1 MTPFQTILCAVD
13 QSEYSRSTL
22 QRAVDLG
29 RALHATVAVMTVRT
43 NGEENEWQ
51 GSLDPDVDFNEA
63 LAQRHAG
70 AEEGAVAKLITF
82 VREAAGVTPARAIA
96 IRGRVVPAILRVAQ
110 DVAADLIVV
119 GMHGPPGGFARLIL
133 SPATERVVDKAICP
147 VLAVPRR
154 PPTKAADF
162 ALRTIVCGV
171 DRSASSRRALEY
183 ACVIAQH
190 VDARVI
196 VVHAIEDI
204 GDEDPTITMGHFN
217 TPECRREI
225 APAVHASYEQV
236 MPTDMGLKHDVELQT
251 PVGTAHAALVRVANE
266 TGADLIVIGAT
277 GWHGLFG
284 KTVRHTLRDA
294 GCDVMTVPA
303 SRQHQRP

>member
-1 MTPFQTILCAVD
+1 LQTILCAVD

-43 NGEENEWQ
+43 DGEDGESQ
-51 GSLDPDVDFNEA
+51 RSLDPDVDFDESSA
-63 LAQRHAG
+63 RWDAG
-70 AEEGAVAKLITF
+70 AEARAVAKLIAF
-82 VREAAGVTPARAIA
+82 VREAAGVTPARALA
-96 IRGRVVPAILRVAQ
+96 VRGRVVPAILRAAQ

-119 GMHGPPGGFARLIL
+119 GMHGPPGGFAGLIL
-133 SPATERVVDKAICP
+133 SPITERVVRKARCP

-154 PPTKAADF
+154 PPTRAADF
-162 ALRTIVCGV
+162 SLRTIVCGV
-171 DRSASSRRALEY
+171 DRSASSRRALDD

-204 GDEDPTITMGHFN
+204 EDEDSKITAGHFN
-217 TPECRREI
+217 TPECRRHI

-236 MPTDMGLKHDVELQT
+236 IPTDVRLKHHVEVQT
-251 PVGTAHAALVRVANE
+251 PVGTAHAELLRVANE
-266 TGADLIVIGAT
+266 AGADLIVIGAT
-277 GWHGLFG
+277 GWRGALG
-284 KTVRHTLRDA
+284 KTVRHVLREA
-294 GCDVMTVPA
+294 GCDVMAVPA
-303 SRQHQRP
+303 SREHQRPS